1 MGHQLQ
7 GEMDAEQ
14 SKMGTP
20 RKVVNKHFQNEGS
33 HLLPYSLKTQVL
45 KNTIH
50 PEIWGGGN
58 QIKMD
63 FCILKL
69 PFVKIENPHSCSEVI

>member
-7 GEMDAEQ
+7 EEMDAEQ

-33 HLLPYSLKTQVL
+33 HLLHYSLKTQVP

-63 FCILKL
+63 FLYSKVTLC
-69 PFVKIENPHSCSEVI
+69 